1 MKKKGDLFSY
11 IIKRSIFSE
20 TELNILIL
28 PLLKAVQYI
37 HALGIVHGDIKPENI
52 LFDPDNPSELKLTD
66 FGLSKII
73 LSDNKLTNK
82 CGTLSY
88 VAPEVLLYQGYD
100 MKADMWSIGVIMYLL
115 FYGKM
120 PFDSEKEKD
129 IYNNIL
135 IKELSIENTLIS
147 GLLKKNPI
155 DRLNSEDSIKLI
167 SYLDF

>member
-1 MKKKGDLFSY
+1 
-11 IIKRSIFSE
+11 
-20 TELNILIL
+20 
-28 PLLKAVQYI
+28 
-37 HALGIVHGDIKPENI
+37 
-52 LFDPDNPSELKLTD
+52 
-66 FGLSKII
+66 
-73 LSDNKLTNK
+73 
-82 CGTLSY
+82 
-88 VAPEVLLYQGYD
+88 